1 MQKARFASELCV
13 KCIDQGINV
22 LATYAQYEPQSVQDA
37 VNSSLPFDLKSL
49 T

>member
-1 MQKARFASELCV
+1 
-13 KCIDQGINV
+13 

-49 T
+49 I